1 MHAWARRP
9 LQQPSLSGLLPV
21 SPWPFHTRFSAGLS
35 CSSRHSK
42 PKACDLSLLTDPWV
56 TLPTPVAPCASGSGC
71 LQNISLQHTQ
81 RLLPRDASS
90 SPRPL
95 DRTPVRLRLPPN
107 LAQDLRSKPGLPPCW
122 AGMTS
127 SCRPTPATVRLSR
140 SCPGPGPVH
149 PVPAKPFSALPLS
162 PPPRRPGR
170 AWTTRVAS
178 SLHWLRGPSSKPLGP
193 SPGPLACPPSPSRLS
208 QGNTLSP
215 QLLHGLVGGRFSHRD
230 SPFVPPT
237 TAASGKAAALKR
249 TSLRAFSPSLSLSLC
264 HISKG

>member
-35 CSSRHSK
+35 CSSRHSR
-42 PKACDLSLLTDPWV
+42 PKACYLSLLTDPWV

-162 PPPRRPGR
+162 PPPRRPGPPEWPPACTGSGAPPLSPWGPAPALWPALR
-170 AWTTRVAS
+170 HPLGS
-178 SLHWLRGPSSKPLGP
+178 LRGTRCPHSFCTGSLGGA
-193 SPGPLACPPSPSRLS
+193 SPTGTPPSYP
-208 QGNTLSP
+208 
-215 QLLHGLVGGRFSHRD
+215 
-230 SPFVPPT
+230 
-237 TAASGKAAALKR
+237 
-249 TSLRAFSPSLSLSLC
+249 
-264 HISKG
+264 